1 MASDAGLLDASVSN
15 SGASNSESSALDA
28 ATDAASRDG
37 STALVGDAAGR
48 TLDVVDQTSG
58 DKDNDGKVPLS
69 CQLVALK
76 GSVTAGCA
84 PSGSGVE
91 GSVCTSARDCAPGF
105 GCVGDMG
112 AGQCLPYCCGGDD
125 TCGDNRYCDKRP
137 MRSLEFDDTTNSVP
151 DVPVCVAAEQCEL
164 DAAPEGDQ
172 SDAKGNEPNSC
183 PEGTACT
190 IVRADTTAC
199 RPTGKGIEGEACP
212 CGGGF
217 FCSRV
222 TNTCLKLCN
231 TTDPASCGQRECQPG
246 SSGFP
251 KVGGCVWVANR
262 WVSETALTA
271 ACA

>member
-1 MASDAGLLDASVSN
+1 MSARGAQGLGYCRLRA
-15 SGASNSESSALDA
+15 
-28 ATDAASRDG
+28 
-37 STALVGDAAGR
+37 VG
-48 TLDVVDQTSG
+48 L
-58 DKDNDGKVPLS
+58 
-69 CQLVALK
+69 
-76 GSVTAGCA
+76 
-84 PSGSGVE
+84 GSGRQRVHL
-91 GSVCTSARDCAPGF
+91 GTRPRPGF
-105 GCVGDMG
+105 GCVGDTG

-164 DAAPEGDQ
+164 DVAPEGDQ

-231 TTDPASCGQRECQPG
+231 TTDPRPAVNASANRDPVA
-246 SSGFP
+246 SP
-251 KVGGCVWVANR
+251 KVGAVCGWLIAGSAKQR
-262 WVSETALTA
+262 SRPLARSALGKQRPAPYVGVFLQIRVHLDTQK
-271 ACA
+271 